1 MDEQCSGINMQL
13 LPTLRSMVS
22 CVFFDVPFLI
32 KDTGGYLKST
42 ISIDVFFSSLWVI
55 KHILRMIS
63 YTKMAL
69 ETWLVATI
77 TIHVILFITL
87 VSY

>member
-1 MDEQCSGINMQL
+1 
-13 LPTLRSMVS
+13 
-22 CVFFDVPFLI
+22 
-32 KDTGGYLKST
+32 
-42 ISIDVFFSSLWVI
+42 VI